1 MSCFNRK
8 TLWWPILSMLLLA
21 GCGGGGG
28 GGSSTIVSPGATSSV
43 PLPSGS
49 NSVAVTLAP
58 STAANPQIN
67 LPYISVTLCVGGTCA
82 QINDVLVDTGSY
94 GFRVAASVLATTGL
108 TLPQVTTSGA
118 PLAECAQFAGGYMW
132 GLVRSATLQI
142 GGETTATSIPIQVT
156 DDITPAQLPAP
167 DAGCTSSGTLQNI
180 GPAGANGIGGNAI
193 IGLGALINDGQRYYS
208 CSGGVC
214 TFVCSGYGV
223 SFSTS
228 CSNAVSEV
236 GNPVASF
243 TQDNNG
249 IILQMDGVATNGS
262 VIAGQA
268 GLLTFGLNTQTN
280 NMLTNF
286 QMVPHAAL
294 DPTTNPDGSYFS
306 ISYGCN
312 TCNPTTVST
321 TGFFDT
327 GSNYAYLNLSTSQ
340 LRLDAQY
347 VYNLVSANNPV
358 PVSATI
364 ASSTMTSYVVSNPI
378 NSNCPTCNAYN
389 DIAASASNSGIGSQA
404 DLGMPYF
411 YGRSIAFAI
420 EGRAV
425 SGQAAPTP
433 FYAVKNP

>member
-1 MSCFNRK
+1 MSGFNRK
-8 TLWWPILSMLLLA
+8 TLWWPILGMLLLA

-28 GGSSTIVSPGATSSV
+28 GSSAIVSPGATSSV
-43 PLPSGS
+43 PLPSGG

-67 LPYISVTLCVGGTCA
+67 QPYISVTLCVGTSCA

-108 TLPQVTTSGA
+108 SLPQVTTSGGN
-118 PLAECAQFAGGYMW
+118 LAECAQFAGGYMW
-132 GLVRSATLQI
+132 GLVKSATLKI
-142 GGETTATSIPIQVT
+142 GGETTATNIPIQVT
-156 DDITPAQLPAP
+156 DDTTPAQLPTP
-167 DAGCTSSGTLQNI
+167 DTVCTSGGTLQNI
-180 GPAGANGIGGNAI
+180 GPAGTNGIGGNAI
-193 IGLGALINDGQRYYS
+193 IGLGALVNDGQRYYS
-208 CSGGVC
+208 CSGGSC

-223 SFSTS
+223 SSSTS
-228 CSNAVSEV
+228 CNNAVSEV
-236 GNPVASF
+236 ANPVASF

-249 IILQMDGVATNGS
+249 IILQMDGVAANGS
-262 VIAGQA
+262 AIAGQA
-268 GLLTFGLNTQTN
+268 GLLTFGINTQSN
-280 NMLTNF
+280 NALTNF
-286 QMVPHAAL
+286 QVVPHATL
-294 DPTTNPDGSYFS
+294 DPTTNPDGSYFG

-312 TCNPTTVST
+312 TCNPATPPT

-327 GSNYAYLNLSTSQ
+327 GSNYAYLNLTSSQ
-340 LRLDAQY
+340 LTLDSLF
-347 VYNLVSANNPV
+347 VYHLANANNPV
-358 PVSATI
+358 TVAATL
-364 ASSTMTSYVVSNPI
+364 AGSVVTSYVVSNPI

-425 SGQAAPTP
+425 SGLTTAAP

>member
-1 MSCFNRK
+1 MSCFNWK
-8 TLWWPILSMLLLA
+8 TLWWPILGMLLLA

-28 GGSSTIVSPGATSSV
+28 GADTIVSPGATSSV

-49 NSVAVTLAP
+49 NSVVVTLAP
-58 STAANPQIN
+58 STAANPQVN
-67 LPYISVTLCVGGTCA
+67 QPYISVTLCVGATCA

-94 GFRVAASVLATTGL
+94 GFRVAASVLAATGL
-108 TLPQVTTSGA
+108 TLPQVTTSGGN
-118 PLAECAQFAGGYMW
+118 LAECAQFAGGYMW
-132 GLVRSATLQI
+132 GLVKSATLKI

-156 DDITPAQLPAP
+156 DDTTPAQLPAP
-167 DAGCTSSGTLQNI
+167 DAACTSSGTLQNI

-193 IGLGALINDGQRYYS
+193 IGLGALINDGQRYYR
-208 CSGGVC
+208 CSGGAC

-223 SFSTS
+223 SSSTS

-236 GNPVASF
+236 ANPVASF

-249 IILQMDGVATNGS
+249 IILQMDGVDANGS
-262 VIAGQA
+262 AITGQA
-268 GLLTFGLNTQTN
+268 GLLTFGLNTQSN
-280 NMLTNF
+280 NTLTNF
-286 QMVPHAAL
+286 QVVPHAIP
-294 DPTTNPDGSYFS
+294 DPTSNPDGSYFS

-312 TCNPTTVST
+312 TCNPATVST

-327 GSNYAYLNLSTSQ
+327 GSNYAYLNLASSQ

-347 VYNLVSANNPV
+347 VYNLVNANNPV
-358 PVSATI
+358 SVSAI
-364 ASSTMTSYVVSNPI
+364 LAGSVVTSYLVSNPI

-389 DIAASASNSGIGSQA
+389 DIAASASNSGMGTQA

-420 EGRAV
+420 ESRTV
-425 SGQAAPTP
+425 SGQAASAP